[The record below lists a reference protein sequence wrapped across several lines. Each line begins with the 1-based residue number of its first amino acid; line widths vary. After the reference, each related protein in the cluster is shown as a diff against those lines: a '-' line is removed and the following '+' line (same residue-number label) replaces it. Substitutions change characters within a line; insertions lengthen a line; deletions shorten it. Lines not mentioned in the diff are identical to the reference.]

1 MAVVRLILL
10 LTLLATIVLL
20 LAFLLTRDRRYITF
34 LKLLFKFLLNFLVL
48 LGLLYLITRV
58 LHF

>member
-20 LAFLLTRDRRYITF
+20 LAFLLTRDQRYIAF
-34 LKLLFKFLLNFLVL
+34 LKPLFKFLLSFLVL

-58 LHF
+58 LHL